1 MVYLYTE
8 KKIRLIER
16 GVCFLERSQYQR
28 FLQFERLYIF
38 ITFRQTKCIFVT
50 TKVKALISQN
60 IREINFFDPKSL
72 VGFYGDTLLIRWYCS
87 CRFQTHVFILACVMS
102 RELTRD
108 SVTKFLPSFT

>member
-1 MVYLYTE
+1 MARKSTVVYLYTE

-50 TKVKALISQN
+50 TKVKGLISLN
-60 IREINFFDPKSL
+60 IREINSL
-72 VGFYGDTLLIRWYCS
+72 IQNHWSVFT
-87 CRFQTHVFILACVMS
+87 QTHF
-102 RELTRD
+102 
-108 SVTKFLPSFT
+108 